1 MDMPIQ
7 ESSTIAAP
15 LMWVALAIGVIGVVG
30 YILGR
35 EHGLADRALTAL
47 VIAGVVG
54 AIPGVTLVV
63 VNTARADQAGAAF
76 REAKADYLGEVYG
89 VDVTGSSLTRPQL
102 TTRVN
107 GEVVDLEIVTLANG
121 EIVPRTVEDSG
132 DEGEYLPRLDDEGSA
147 DD

>member
-7 ESSTIAAP
+7 ESSTIAGP
-15 LMWVALAIGVIGVVG
+15 LMWVALGIGVIGVVG

-54 AIPGVTLVV
+54 AIPGVTLAV

-76 REAKADYLGEVYG
+76 REAKAEYLGEVYG
-89 VDVTGSSLTRPQL
+89 VDVTGDSLTRPQL

>member
-15 LMWVALAIGVIGVVG
+15 LMWVALGIGVIGVVA
-30 YILGR
+30 YIVGR
-35 EHGLADRALTAL
+35 DHGLADRALTVFL
-47 VIAGVVG
+47 IAGFVG
-54 AIPGVTLVV
+54 GIPGVTLAA
-63 VNTARADQAGAAF
+63 VNAARVDQAQAAF
-76 REAKADYLGEVYG
+76 REAKAEYLGEVYG
-89 VDVTGSSLTRPQL
+89 VDVTGSSLTKSWL
-102 TTRVN
+102 TARVN

-121 EIVPRTVEDSG
+121 EIVPRTIEDSG